1 MKGLNMSPSFTSLI
15 LPLALSPSTTL
26 ASVASSFRSPITT
39 TFVAGLAA
47 ITESTM
53 CFTWLAAARRLGSEA
68 SLPPS
73 REGQWLTRKKNGS
86 FSIVPHIVTK
96 SRVLKFGISGI
107 LNGIAALPSS
117 LKTSG
122 R

>member
-1 MKGLNMSPSFTSLI
+1 MKGLNMSPLPTSLI
-15 LPLALSPSTTL
+15 LPLARNPSTML
-26 ASVASSFRSPITT
+26 SSVASSFRSPITT

-47 ITESTM
+47 VTESTM
-53 CFTWLAAARRLGSEA
+53 CFTCLAAARRLGAEA
-68 SLPPS
+68 SLPPR

-86 FSIVPHIVTK
+86 LSIVPHIVTK
-96 SRVLKFGISGI
+96 SRVLKLGSSGI
-107 LNGIAALPSS
+107 LNGMAALPSS